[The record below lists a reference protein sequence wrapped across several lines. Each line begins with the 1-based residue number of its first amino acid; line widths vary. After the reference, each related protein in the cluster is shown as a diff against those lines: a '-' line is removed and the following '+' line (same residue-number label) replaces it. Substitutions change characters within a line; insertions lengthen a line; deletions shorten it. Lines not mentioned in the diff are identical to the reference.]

1 MSSNRDSFLLRDK
14 KARRLEK
21 QEKQRVGKGKNGR
34 EPVVSTSSSPPAA
47 EQQVEAEDDFD
58 EPLVTVTVRESVCV
72 CVCVDEAVVL
82 VYRPNMLV
90 VFTPAYAC
98 CLLMH
103 THTHTEWH

>member
-58 EPLVTVTVRESVCV
+58 EPLVTVTVRVCV
-72 CVCVDEAVVL
+72 CVCVCGVCGVC
-82 VYRPNMLV
+82 RRS
-90 VFTPAYAC
+90 C
-98 CLLMH
+98 CFSI
-103 THTHTEWH
+103 